1 MAYIA
6 LPLYR
11 NTCMAPPVEVN
22 FNVSVIRE
30 LPFMARILVTD
41 DHDGTR
47 GILKVL
53 LQQHAGWEV
62 CGEAATSEETL
73 RKCIELKPDVIVKDW
88 VMPGMDGIE
97 LTRQIAAHSPD
108 TAIVIFSFYDMPGVQ
123 RVATKNVSSLIAA
136 VEEVLRSSANR
147 LISSGESINH
157 ASPDPPKEKLD

>member
-1 MAYIA
+1 
-6 LPLYR
+6 
-11 NTCMAPPVEVN
+11 
-22 FNVSVIRE
+22 
-30 LPFMARILVTD
+30 MARILIAD

-108 TAIVIFSFYDMPGVQ
+108 TAIVIFSFYDMPELEIAAKAAGVH

-136 VEEVLRSSANR
+136 VEGVLRSSANR
-147 LISSGESINH
+147 LISSGDSVNH